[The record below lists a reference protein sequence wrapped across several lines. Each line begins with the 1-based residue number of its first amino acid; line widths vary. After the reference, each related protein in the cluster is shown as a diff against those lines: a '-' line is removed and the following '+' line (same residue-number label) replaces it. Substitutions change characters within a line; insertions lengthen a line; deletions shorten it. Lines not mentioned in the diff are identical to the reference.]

1 MPKRRKNERQ
11 LERENFWKQH
21 LEKQAGSG
29 LSQRAYCIQ
38 EGLSIR
44 GLSYWGTKFR
54 NRKGATPKVAA
65 KSTGKGVF
73 LPVRVKSAVLSE
85 QNAVSNRSGSHL
97 AEAAA
102 MRKFGWQIEIAFP
115 NGLMVRFP
123 NDTSM
128 ESLAEVLGV
137 ITRLPC

>member
-11 LERENFWKQH
+11 LERETHWKQH
-21 LEKQAGSG
+21 LEKQATSG
-29 LSQRAYCIQ
+29 LSQRAYCMQ

-65 KSTGKGVF
+65 KSTRKEVF
-73 LPVRVKSAVLSE
+73 LPVKVKSTVLRLPD
-85 QNAVSNRSGSHL
+85 AVSSNSESRL
-97 AEAAA
+97 ADEPAT
-102 MRKFGWQIEIAFP
+102 RKFGRQIEIAFP

-123 NDTSM
+123 NDTSI
-128 ESLAEVLGV
+128 ESMAEILGV